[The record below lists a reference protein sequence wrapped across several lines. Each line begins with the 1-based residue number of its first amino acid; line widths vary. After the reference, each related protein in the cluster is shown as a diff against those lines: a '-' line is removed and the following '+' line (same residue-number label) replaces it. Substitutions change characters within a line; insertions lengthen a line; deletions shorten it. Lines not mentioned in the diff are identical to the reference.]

1 MMTPIASRRSVGAP
15 RSRCMRI
22 TTETF
27 FVFLKTNAKARNIG
41 MNAIAAQPM
50 NMWKTACSTPFTSH
64 VKRPRASS
72 WIG

>member
-1 MMTPIASRRSVGAP
+1 
-15 RSRCMRI
+15 MRI